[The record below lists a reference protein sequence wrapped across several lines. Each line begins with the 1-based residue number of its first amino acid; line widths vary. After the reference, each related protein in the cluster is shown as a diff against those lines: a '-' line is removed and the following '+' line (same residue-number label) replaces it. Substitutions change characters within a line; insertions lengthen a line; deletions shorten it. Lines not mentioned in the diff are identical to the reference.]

1 MTEKSLT
8 FSALIFWSISES
20 SAYSACNLALSMS
33 GLRDS
38 AIASVV
44 SLFSASTPVIVSGV
58 TVFWLVSVSTGS
70 NAAFSAAALISAY
83 FYLDLVFFTAIIIT
97 IVMIIIIINSRTPI
111 AKEVLLAGF
120 IFFRTEN
127 LFFNRL
133 KIMSGVLSCDIGLK
147 HMVFCFNESVSSPY
161 QIFTFDVQ
169 RERI

>member
-1 MTEKSLT
+1 MLVTEKSLT

-20 SAYSACNLALSMS
+20 SAYNVCNLALSVS
-33 GLRDS
+33 GLIDS

-44 SLFSASTPVIVSGV
+44 SLFSASTAVTVSGV
-58 TVFWLVSVSTGS
+58 TVSTGS

-120 IFFRTEN
+120 IFFVQ
-127 LFFNRL
+127 
-133 KIMSGVLSCDIGLK
+133 KIYFLIG
-147 HMVFCFNESVSSPY
+147 
-161 QIFTFDVQ
+161 
-169 RERI
+169 

>member
-20 SAYSACNLALSMS
+20 SAYNVCNLALSVS
-33 GLRDS
+33 GLIDS

-44 SLFSASTPVIVSGV
+44 SLFSASTAVTVSGV
-58 TVFWLVSVSTGS
+58 TVSTGS

-120 IFFRTEN
+120 IFFVQ
-127 LFFNRL
+127 
-133 KIMSGVLSCDIGLK
+133 KIYFLIG
-147 HMVFCFNESVSSPY
+147 
-161 QIFTFDVQ
+161 
-169 RERI
+169 

>member
-20 SAYSACNLALSMS
+20 SAYSAYNLALSVS

-38 AIASVV
+38 AMASVV

-111 AKEVLLAGF
+111 AKEVLLTGF
-120 IFFRTEN
+120 IFFSYR
-127 LFFNRL
+127 
-133 KIMSGVLSCDIGLK
+133 KS
-147 HMVFCFNESVSSPY
+147 
-161 QIFTFDVQ
+161 IF
-169 RERI
+169 

>member
-20 SAYSACNLALSMS
+20 SAYNVCNLALSVS
-33 GLRDS
+33 GLIDS
-38 AIASVV
+38 TIASVV
-44 SLFSASTPVIVSGV
+44 SLFSASTPVTVSGV
-58 TVFWLVSVSTGS
+58 TVSTGS

-120 IFFRTEN
+120 IFFVQ
-127 LFFNRL
+127 
-133 KIMSGVLSCDIGLK
+133 KIYFLIG
-147 HMVFCFNESVSSPY
+147 
-161 QIFTFDVQ
+161 
-169 RERI
+169 